1 MCIGILYPNNV
12 HAADEYTETVIIEKE
27 WVDGDNALNS
37 RPSNL
42 ELYINEQPNNLDTVY
57 AVSVWDIGVDKNSSN
72 KTMGLTIGR
81 AFNGNYVTSHRE
93 HSVDK
98 NGHITGSD
106 RGTTTNGHA
115 YRCFHHDSWEQIV
128 YWNNVD
134 PYVYDKCIKNLCSHK
149 LYINFPSLLKSTT
162 YSYPGDLSK
171 GDGVTSMRPEL
182 IKYVDNNPDID
193 TNRNYQHVTL
203 NPLTTN
209 GNGDYGTNYG
219 GWGASR
225 MRAVLNGA
233 DSLTMTGTNYAN
245 KRSSNYDFTVNVN
258 QYTAS
263 QSVFGGFPQAL
274 KDSIG
279 LRKTPY
285 YDRNTLKYSNDKLWL
300 PSVAEISNG
309 TVDGLWHNDEG
320 SVYKIFRLANQNPVQ
335 GNQNIGQE
343 NNFYKGFGLWYDSIS
358 PNAVWDW
365 SLRSTPTTTRTNST
379 QHSHD
384 VVYEYDFAT
393 IYLNGGISSDHGSYF
408 NGLSP
413 SFSLDSQYFNGG
425 GYENSHAEPKDKLND
440 VYLNGFETDAQWVKS
455 GNKWTKTLTNVKV
468 DSSWSY
474 YIGETSV
481 PANYK
486 NTQSNT
492 ISINT
497 TTGVKQIVYAN
508 SCKLTNVGDHTWK
521 CTLKNELDGYGYAEV
536 RFIDKANANNV
547 LKVRARVGGKAG
559 TKIVDSGYTT
569 DLNNFL
575 TQYFRLISNGFDL
588 NPVYGLNDV
597 KQVDIILESAQL
609 AQLRFLDKDRDNE
622 LMSERPIVRGYSG
635 DLIVDTDYLNDDEL
649 SVKYFK
655 TLGYELSSDPI
666 ATDKPKYDDTYDNTQ
681 IIDIILEHTYTE
693 VNKETYEKD
702 KCLNDA
708 CSVKQPEKGC

>member
-1 MCIGILYPNNV
+1 MQKKKIKIFLILFLCIGILYPNNV

-393 IYLNGGISSDHGSYF
+393 IYLNGTQVGTDPIQLSGIEIVSNVS
-408 NGLSP
+408 GLSTLN
-413 SFSLDSQYFNGG
+413 FKIELDSTSYPTT
-425 GYENSHAEPKDKLND
+425 NSPDLVDIELNN
-440 VYLNGFETDAQWVKS
+440 VIINITR
-455 GNKWTKTLTNVKV
+455 TNVA
-468 DSSWSY
+468 DAITNLSDQMTQINTNTANISRLNTSLGTANTN
-474 YIGETSV
+474 IANINRNINSLNTSV
-481 PANYK
+481 GK
-486 NTQSNT
+486 NT
-492 ISINT
+492 
-497 TTGVKQIVYAN
+497 
-508 SCKLTNVGDHTWK
+508 TN
-521 CTLKNELDGYGYAEV
+521 L
-536 RFIDKANANNV
+536 
-547 LKVRARVGGKAG
+547 
-559 TKIVDSGYTT
+559 
-569 DLNNFL
+569 
-575 TQYFRLISNGFDL
+575 
-588 NPVYGLNDV
+588 
-597 KQVDIILESAQL
+597 
-609 AQLRFLDKDRDNE
+609 
-622 LMSERPIVRGYSG
+622 
-635 DLIVDTDYLNDDEL
+635 
-649 SVKYFK
+649 
-655 TLGYELSSDPI
+655 
-666 ATDKPKYDDTYDNTQ
+666 
-681 IIDIILEHTYTE
+681 
-693 VNKETYEKD
+693 
-702 KCLNDA
+702 
-708 CSVKQPEKGC
+708 